1 MNAHDNWDLLITH
14 ANLATMRGGYG
25 IIENAA
31 LAVKDGRIAWLGMMA
46 ELPHQNA
53 TKTINAAKKWL
64 TPGLI
69 DCHTHLVYAG
79 DRTAEF
85 AMKLEGKSYTE
96 IAAAGGGILSTMRA
110 TRAASEEE
118 LFAQSAKRLEYFL
131 REGVTTMEIK
141 SGYGLDVEN
150 EIKML
155 RVARRLSEQYPVTIR
170 TTFLGAHA
178 LPPEFADKD
187 SYVDF
192 ICTEMLP
199 RIAAENLADA
209 VDGFCE
215 SIGFSPTQMAR
226 VFDAAKAHGLP
237 VKLHAEQLTDQ
248 NGAALAA
255 KYQALS
261 ADHLEYL
268 SEAGAEAMGR
278 AGTVAVLLPG
288 AFFML
293 REKQKPPVE
302 ALRKYGVKIAVASDS
317 NPGTSPTTS
326 LLQMLPMACVMFGL
340 TPEEALLGVTANAAA
355 ALGLAD
361 RGTLAIG
368 QHADLALWDIH
379 HPLELSC
386 RLGWNGCDAHRI
398 NGFTL

>member
-1 MNAHDNWDLLITH
+1 MNAADNWDLLVTN

-25 IIENAA
+25 VVENAA
-31 LAVKDGRIAWLGMMA
+31 LAVKDGKIAWLGAMA

-53 TKTINAAKKWL
+53 SKIINADKKWIL
-64 TPGLI
+64 PGLI

-85 AMKLEGKSYTE
+85 AMKLEGKSYTD
-96 IAAAGGGILSTMRA
+96 IAKAGGGILSTMRA

-141 SGYGLDVEN
+141 SGYGLDIES

-155 RVARRLSEQYPVTIR
+155 RVARRLGERYPVSIR

-187 SYVDF
+187 AYVEF

-199 RIAAENLADA
+199 RIAAEKLADA

-215 SIGFSPTQMAR
+215 SIGFSTAQMTK
-226 VFDAAKAHGLP
+226 VFEATKAHGLP

-248 NGAALAA
+248 GGAALAA
-255 KYQALS
+255 QYQALS

-268 SEAGAEAMGR
+268 SEAGAAAMGQ
-278 AGTVAVLLPG
+278 AGTVAVLLPA

-302 ALRKYGVKIAVASDS
+302 LLRRHGVKIAVASDC

-355 ALGLAD
+355 ALGLND
-361 RGTLAIG
+361 RGTLEIG
-368 QHADLALWDIH
+368 KCADLTLWEIN

-386 RLGWNGCDAHRI
+386 RLSYNPCQQIIFNGKI
-398 NGFTL
+398 L